1 MNASFYTRNNTYLG
15 SVNLS
20 VMLKPGFKL
29 NYRNQQ
35 YVVLAVYQ
43 LPEQMNTK
51 AYNVILDPVASRW
64 EISE

>member
-15 SVNLS
+15 SANLS

-35 YVVLAVYQ
+35 YTVLAVYQ
-43 LPEQMNTK
+43 LPEQVNTK
-51 AYNVILDPVASRW
+51 AYNVILDPVATQW
-64 EISE
+64 EIVK